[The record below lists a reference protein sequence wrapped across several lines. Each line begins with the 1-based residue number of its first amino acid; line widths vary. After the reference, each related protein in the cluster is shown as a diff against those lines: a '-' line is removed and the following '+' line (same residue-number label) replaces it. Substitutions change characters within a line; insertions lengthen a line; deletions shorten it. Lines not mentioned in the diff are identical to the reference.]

1 MDGALLSIVLIVFLF
16 LLLATGLWVAL
27 TLALVGVLGIA
38 LSSQASPGAVFA
50 TSVWGASSSWTL
62 TALPLFIWMGE
73 ILFRTRLSADMFAG
87 LAPWLGRLPGRLL
100 HVNVI
105 GSGIFAA
112 VSGSSLATAA
122 TIGRMS
128 LPELN
133 KRGYDPYMSIGS
145 LAGSGTLGLMIP
157 PSIIMIVYGV
167 AAEQSIPKLFIAG
180 VLPGI
185 ALVILFSGYI
195 ALWALLNPSKVP
207 PDDLKVSLKTK
218 IVSTLRLMPIISLI
232 IAVIGS
238 IYLGIA
244 TATEAAAVGVLGSL
258 ILAAL
263 SGALTW
269 SSLSDSIM
277 SAMKTSCMI
286 ALILSCAA
294 FLGLAMDYSG
304 VPRLLAEWITGM
316 NLSPVHLIAY
326 LTVLFIILGCF
337 IDGISIVVI
346 VSSIILPAIKLAGID
361 LSWFGIYL
369 VLVVE
374 MSLITPPV
382 GMNLFLLQG
391 MTGKSLAFVSRASF
405 PFFILLVLAVAL
417 LWYVPEVATWLPS
430 KMMS

>member
-1 MDGALLSIVLIVFLF
+1 MDSALLSILLIVFLF

-38 LSSQASPGAVFA
+38 LTSQASPGAVFA

-145 LAGSGTLGLMIP
+145 LAGSGTLGLMLP

-180 VLPGI
+180 VLPGL

-207 PDDLKVSLKTK
+207 PDDLRVSLKTK

-232 IAVIGS
+232 VAVIGS
-238 IYLGIA
+238 IYSGIA

-269 SSLSDSIM
+269 NSLVDSVM

-316 NLSPVHLIAY
+316 NLSPMQLIAC
-326 LTVLFIILGCF
+326 LTILFIILGCF

-346 VSSIILPAIKLAGID
+346 VSSIILPAIKLAGVD
-361 LSWFGIYL
+361 LIWFGIYL

-391 MTGKSLAFVSRASF
+391 MTGKSLAFVSRAAL
-405 PFFILLVLAVAL
+405 PFFLLLVLAVAM
-417 LWYVPEVATWLPS
+417 LWYVPGIATWLPS

>member
-27 TLALVGVLGIA
+27 TLALVGVVGIA

-180 VLPGI
+180 ILPGL

-232 IAVIGS
+232 VAVIGS

-269 SSLSDSIM
+269 NSLSDSIM

-326 LTVLFIILGCF
+326 LTILFIILGCF

-361 LSWFGIYL
+361 LIWFGIYL

-391 MTGKSLAFVSRASF
+391 MTGKSLAFVSRAAF

>member
-133 KRGYDPYMSIGS
+133 KRGYDSYMSIGS

-361 LSWFGIYL
+361 LIWFGIYL

>member
-1 MDGALLSIVLIVFLF
+1 
-16 LLLATGLWVAL
+16 
-27 TLALVGVLGIA
+27 
-38 LSSQASPGAVFA
+38 
-50 TSVWGASSSWTL
+50 
-62 TALPLFIWMGE
+62 
-73 ILFRTRLSADMFAG
+73 
-87 LAPWLGRLPGRLL
+87 
-100 HVNVI
+100 
-105 GSGIFAA
+105 
-112 VSGSSLATAA
+112 
-122 TIGRMS
+122 
-128 LPELN
+128 
-133 KRGYDPYMSIGS
+133 MSIGS

-157 PSIIMIVYGV
+157 PTIIMIVYGV

-180 VLPGI
+180 ILPGL

-232 IAVIGS
+232 VAVIGS

-258 ILAAL
+258 ILATL

-269 SSLSDSIM
+269 SSLSDSII

-316 NLSPVHLIAY
+316 NLSPMQLIAC

-361 LSWFGIYL
+361 LIWFGIYL

>member
-1 MDGALLSIVLIVFLF
+1 
-16 LLLATGLWVAL
+16 VAL

-133 KRGYDPYMSIGS
+133 KRGYDSYMSIGS

-195 ALWALLNPSKVP
+195 AVWALLNPSKVP

-218 IVSTLRLMPIISLI
+218 ILSTLRLLPIISLI
-232 IAVIGS
+232 VAVIGS

-269 SSLSDSIM
+269 NSLVDSVM

-361 LSWFGIYL
+361 LIWFGIYL

-417 LWYVPEVATWLPS
+417 LWYVPGVATWLPS

>member
-1 MDGALLSIVLIVFLF
+1 MDSALLSIVLIVFLF

-195 ALWALLNPSKVP
+195 AVWALLNPSKVP

-218 IVSTLRLMPIISLI
+218 ILSTLRLLPIISLI
-232 IAVIGS
+232 VAVIGS

-269 SSLSDSIM
+269 NSLSDSIM

-361 LSWFGIYL
+361 LIWFGIYL

-417 LWYVPEVATWLPS
+417 IWYVPGLATWLPS

>member
-1 MDGALLSIVLIVFLF
+1 MDSALLSIVLIVFLF

-326 LTVLFIILGCF
+326 LTILFIILGCF

-361 LSWFGIYL
+361 LIWFGIYL

-417 LWYVPEVATWLPS
+417 LWYVPGVATWLPS

>member
-27 TLALVGVLGIA
+27 TLALVGVIGIA

-133 KRGYDPYMSIGS
+133 KRGYDSYMSIGS

-326 LTVLFIILGCF
+326 LTILFIILGCF

-361 LSWFGIYL
+361 LIWFGIYL

>member
-1 MDGALLSIVLIVFLF
+1 MDSALLSIALIVFLF

-133 KRGYDPYMSIGS
+133 KRGYDSYLSIGS

-180 VLPGI
+180 VLPGL

-207 PDDLKVSLKTK
+207 PDDLKVSFKTK
-218 IVSTLRLMPIISLI
+218 ILSTLRLLPIISLI
-232 IAVIGS
+232 VAVIGS
-238 IYLGIA
+238 IYSGIA

-258 ILAAL
+258 ILAGL

-269 SSLSDSIM
+269 NSLVDSVM

-326 LTVLFIILGCF
+326 LTILFIILGCF

-361 LSWFGIYL
+361 LIWFGIYL

>member
-1 MDGALLSIVLIVFLF
+1 MDGALLSVVLIVFLF

-133 KRGYDPYMSIGS
+133 KRGYDSYMSIGS

-180 VLPGI
+180 VLPGL

-195 ALWALLNPSKVP
+195 AVWALLNPSKVP
-207 PDDLKVSLKTK
+207 PDDLRVSLKTK

-232 IAVIGS
+232 VAVIGS

-316 NLSPVHLIAY
+316 NLSPMQLIAC

-361 LSWFGIYL
+361 LIWFGIYL

-382 GMNLFLLQG
+382 GMNLFLLQS
-391 MTGKSLAFVSRASF
+391 MTGKSLAFVSRAAL
-405 PFFILLVLAVAL
+405 PFFILLVLAVTL
-417 LWYVPEVATWLPS
+417 LWYVPGVATWLPS

>member
-133 KRGYDPYMSIGS
+133 KRGYDSYMSIGS

-180 VLPGI
+180 VLPGL

-195 ALWALLNPSKVP
+195 AVWALLNPSKVP

-218 IVSTLRLMPIISLI
+218 ILSTLRLLPIISLI
-232 IAVIGS
+232 VAVIGS

-263 SGALTW
+263 SGALNW
-269 SSLSDSIM
+269 NSLVDSIM

-346 VSSIILPAIKLAGID
+346 VSSIILPAIKFAGID
-361 LSWFGIYL
+361 LIWFGIYL

>member
-180 VLPGI
+180 ILPGL

-232 IAVIGS
+232 VAVIGS

-269 SSLSDSIM
+269 NSLSDSIM

-316 NLSPVHLIAY
+316 NLSPMQLIAC
-326 LTVLFIILGCF
+326 LTILFIILGCF

-361 LSWFGIYL
+361 LIWFGIYL

-391 MTGKSLAFVSRASF
+391 MTGKSLAFVSRAAF

>member
-1 MDGALLSIVLIVFLF
+1 MDSALLSIVLIVFLF

-133 KRGYDPYMSIGS
+133 KRGYDSYMSIGS

-207 PDDLKVSLKTK
+207 PDDLQVSLKTK

-326 LTVLFIILGCF
+326 LTILFIILGCF

-361 LSWFGIYL
+361 LIWFGIYL

>member
-269 SSLSDSIM
+269 NSLSDSIM

-361 LSWFGIYL
+361 LIWFGIYL

>member
-180 VLPGI
+180 ILPGL

-232 IAVIGS
+232 VAVIGS

-361 LSWFGIYL
+361 LILFGIYL

>member
-1 MDGALLSIVLIVFLF
+1 MDSALLSIALIVFLF

-133 KRGYDPYMSIGS
+133 KRGYDSYMSIGS

-180 VLPGI
+180 VLPGL

-207 PDDLKVSLKTK
+207 PDDLKVSFKTK
-218 IVSTLRLMPIISLI
+218 ILSTLRLLPIISLI
-232 IAVIGS
+232 VAVIGS
-238 IYLGIA
+238 IYSGIA

-258 ILAAL
+258 ILAGL

-269 SSLSDSIM
+269 NSLVDSVM

-326 LTVLFIILGCF
+326 LTILFIILGCF

-361 LSWFGIYL
+361 LIWFGIYL

>member
-326 LTVLFIILGCF
+326 LTILFIILGCF

-361 LSWFGIYL
+361 LIWFGIYL

-417 LWYVPEVATWLPS
+417 LWYVPGIATWLPS

>member
-180 VLPGI
+180 ILPGL

-232 IAVIGS
+232 VAVIGS

-346 VSSIILPAIKLAGID
+346 VSSIILPAIKLAGIE
-361 LSWFGIYL
+361 LIWFGIYL

>member
-1 MDGALLSIVLIVFLF
+1 MDSALLSIVLIIFLF

-133 KRGYDPYMSIGS
+133 KRGYDSYMSIGS

-180 VLPGI
+180 VLPGL

-207 PDDLKVSLKTK
+207 PDDLKVSFK
-218 IVSTLRLMPIISLI
+218 IKILSTLRLMPIISLI
-232 IAVIGS
+232 VAVIGS
-238 IYLGIA
+238 IYSGIA

-258 ILAAL
+258 ILAGL

-269 SSLSDSIM
+269 NSLVDSVM

-361 LSWFGIYL
+361 LIWFGIYL

-405 PFFILLVLAVAL
+405 PFFILLVIAVAL

>member
-269 SSLSDSIM
+269 NSLSDSIM

-326 LTVLFIILGCF
+326 LTILFIILGCF

-361 LSWFGIYL
+361 LIWFGIYL

-417 LWYVPEVATWLPS
+417 LWYVPGVATWLPS

>member
-1 MDGALLSIVLIVFLF
+1 MALIVFLF
-16 LLLATGLWVAL
+16 VLLATGLWVAL
-27 TLALVGVLGIA
+27 TLALVGVVGIA
-38 LSSQASPGAVFA
+38 MSSQASPGAVFA

-87 LAPWLGRLPGRLL
+87 LAPWLSRLPGRLL

-133 KRGYDPYMSIGS
+133 RRGYDAHMSIGS

-180 VLPGI
+180 ILPGLG
-185 ALVILFSGYI
+185 LVILFSGFI
-195 ALWALLNPSKVP
+195 IIWSLLNSSKVP
-207 PDDLKVSLKTK
+207 PDDLQVPLKTK
-218 IVSTLRLMPIISLI
+218 LLATLRLLPIISLI
-232 IAVIGS
+232 AAVIGS

-258 ILAAL
+258 ILAL
-263 SGALTW
+263 ITGALNW
-269 SSLSDSIM
+269 QSFFDSIM

-304 VPRLLAEWITGM
+304 VPRMLAEWITAM
-316 NLSPVHLIAY
+316 NLSPLLLIAC
-326 LTVLFIILGCF
+326 LTVLFIVLGCF

-346 VSSIILPAIKLAGID
+346 VSSIILPAVKLAGID
-361 LSWFGIYL
+361 LIWFGIYL

-405 PFFILLVLAVAL
+405 PFFVLLVIAVAM
-417 LWYVPEVATWLPS
+417 LWYFPEIATWLPS

>member
-361 LSWFGIYL
+361 LIWFGIYL

>member
-1 MDGALLSIVLIVFLF
+1 MDSALLSIALIVFLF

-50 TSVWGASSSWTL
+50 TAVWGASSSWTL

-133 KRGYDPYMSIGS
+133 KRGYDSYMSIGS

-180 VLPGI
+180 VLPGL

-207 PDDLKVSLKTK
+207 PDDLKVSFKTK
-218 IVSTLRLMPIISLI
+218 ILSTLRLLPIISLI
-232 IAVIGS
+232 VAVIGS
-238 IYLGIA
+238 IYSGIA

-258 ILAAL
+258 ILAGL

-269 SSLSDSIM
+269 NSLVDSVM

-326 LTVLFIILGCF
+326 LTILFIILGCF

-361 LSWFGIYL
+361 LIWFGIYL

>member
-1 MDGALLSIVLIVFLF
+1 MDSALLSLVLIVFLF

-180 VLPGI
+180 VLPGL

-258 ILAAL
+258 ILATL

-269 SSLSDSIM
+269 NSLVESIM

-316 NLSPVHLIAY
+316 SLSPVHLIAY
-326 LTVLFIILGCF
+326 LTILFIILGCF

-361 LSWFGIYL
+361 LIWFGIYL

-417 LWYVPEVATWLPS
+417 IWYVPGLATWLPS

>member
-180 VLPGI
+180 ILPGL

-207 PDDLKVSLKTK
+207 PDDLRVSLKTK

-232 IAVIGS
+232 VAVIGS

-326 LTVLFIILGCF
+326 LTILFIILGCF

-361 LSWFGIYL
+361 LIWFGIYL

-417 LWYVPEVATWLPS
+417 LWYVPGVATWLPS

>member
-1 MDGALLSIVLIVFLF
+1 MDSALLSIALIVFLF

-133 KRGYDPYMSIGS
+133 KRGYDSYMSIGS

-180 VLPGI
+180 VLPGL

-207 PDDLKVSLKTK
+207 PDDLKVSFKTK
-218 IVSTLRLMPIISLI
+218 ILSTLRLLPIISLI
-232 IAVIGS
+232 VAVIGS
-238 IYLGIA
+238 IYSGIA

-258 ILAAL
+258 ILAGL

-269 SSLSDSIM
+269 NSLVDSVM

-326 LTVLFIILGCF
+326 LTILFIILGCF

-361 LSWFGIYL
+361 LIWFGIYL

-382 GMNLFLLQG
+382 GMNLCLLQG

>member
-133 KRGYDPYMSIGS
+133 KRGYDSYMSIGS

-180 VLPGI
+180 VLPGL

-207 PDDLKVSLKTK
+207 PDDLRVSLKTK
-218 IVSTLRLMPIISLI
+218 IISTLRLMPIISLI
-232 IAVIGS
+232 VAVIGS
-238 IYLGIA
+238 IYSGIA

-258 ILAAL
+258 ILAGV

-269 SSLSDSIM
+269 NSLVDSVM

-361 LSWFGIYL
+361 LIWFGIYL

-417 LWYVPEVATWLPS
+417 LWYVPGVATWLPS
-430 KMMS
+430 KMMY

>member
-133 KRGYDPYMSIGS
+133 KRGYDSYMSIGS

-180 VLPGI
+180 VLPGL

-207 PDDLKVSLKTK
+207 PDDLRVSLKTK
-218 IVSTLRLMPIISLI
+218 IISTLRLMPIISLI
-232 IAVIGS
+232 VAVIGS
-238 IYLGIA
+238 IYSGIA

-258 ILAAL
+258 ILAGV

-269 SSLSDSIM
+269 NSLVDSVM

-361 LSWFGIYL
+361 LIWFGIYL

-417 LWYVPEVATWLPS
+417 LWYVPGVATWLPS

>member
-1 MDGALLSIVLIVFLF
+1 MDSALLSIVLIVFLF

-27 TLALVGVLGIA
+27 TLGLVGVLGIA

-133 KRGYDPYMSIGS
+133 KRGYDSYMSIGS

-195 ALWALLNPSKVP
+195 AVWALLNPSKVP

-218 IVSTLRLMPIISLI
+218 ILSTLRLLPIISLI
-232 IAVIGS
+232 VAVIGS

-361 LSWFGIYL
+361 LIWFGIYL

-417 LWYVPEVATWLPS
+417 LWYVPGVATWLPS

>member
-1 MDGALLSIVLIVFLF
+1 MDSALLSIALIVFLF

-133 KRGYDPYMSIGS
+133 KRGYDSYMSIGS

-180 VLPGI
+180 VLPGL

-207 PDDLKVSLKTK
+207 PDDLKVSFKTK
-218 IVSTLRLMPIISLI
+218 ILSTLRLMPIISLI
-232 IAVIGS
+232 VAVIGS
-238 IYLGIA
+238 IYSGIA

-258 ILAAL
+258 ILAGL

-269 SSLSDSIM
+269 NSLVDSVM

-361 LSWFGIYL
+361 LIWFGIYL

-405 PFFILLVLAVAL
+405 PFFILLVIAVAL

>member
-1 MDGALLSIVLIVFLF
+1 MDSALLSIVLIVFLF

-207 PDDLKVSLKTK
+207 PDDLQVSLKTK

-326 LTVLFIILGCF
+326 LTILFIILGCF

-361 LSWFGIYL
+361 LIWFGIYL

>member
-1 MDGALLSIVLIVFLF
+1 MDSALLSIVLIVFLF

-27 TLALVGVLGIA
+27 TLGLVGVLGIA

-195 ALWALLNPSKVP
+195 AVWALLNPSKVP

-218 IVSTLRLMPIISLI
+218 ILSTLRLLPIISLI

-269 SSLSDSIM
+269 NSLVDSVM

-316 NLSPVHLIAY
+316 SLSPVHLIAY

-361 LSWFGIYL
+361 LIWFGIYL

-417 LWYVPEVATWLPS
+417 LWYVPGVATWLPS

>member
-167 AAEQSIPKLFIAG
+167 AAEPSIPKLFLAG
-180 VLPGI
+180 ILPGL

-232 IAVIGS
+232 VAVIGS

-361 LSWFGIYL
+361 LIWFGIYL

>member
-1 MDGALLSIVLIVFLF
+1 MDSALLSIALIVFLF

-133 KRGYDPYMSIGS
+133 KRGYDSYMSIGS

-180 VLPGI
+180 VLPGL

-207 PDDLKVSLKTK
+207 PDDLKVSFKTK
-218 IVSTLRLMPIISLI
+218 ILSTLRLLPIISLI
-232 IAVIGS
+232 VAVIGS
-238 IYLGIA
+238 IYSGIA

-258 ILAAL
+258 ILAGL

-269 SSLSDSIM
+269 NSLVDSVM

-304 VPRLLAEWITGM
+304 VPRLLAEWITEM

-326 LTVLFIILGCF
+326 LTILFIILGCF

-361 LSWFGIYL
+361 LIWFGIYL

>member
-1 MDGALLSIVLIVFLF
+1 MDSALLSIVLIVFLF
-16 LLLATGLWVAL
+16 LLLASGLWVAL

-326 LTVLFIILGCF
+326 LTILFIILGCF

-361 LSWFGIYL
+361 LIWFGIYL

-417 LWYVPEVATWLPS
+417 LWYVPGVATWLPS

>member
-1 MDGALLSIVLIVFLF
+1 MDGALLSIVLSVFLF

-27 TLALVGVLGIA
+27 TLALVGMLGIA

-87 LAPWLGRLPGRLL
+87 LAPWLGRLPGLLL

-133 KRGYDPYMSIGS
+133 KRGYDSYMSIGS

-361 LSWFGIYL
+361 LIWFGIYL

-391 MTGKSLAFVSRASF
+391 MTGKSLAFVSRASC